1 MPRATDGGRA
11 PGPERGPVFE
21 FCLGLRQLRIE
32 SDTDVTVLA
41 KRLNL
46 SRTQLY
52 AVLAGRVKVPP
63 DWDRVVRP
71 LVEACTEND
80 STAVAAWRRR
90 HAILTGVWEELRHRD
105 RQAGSP
111 DGHAPPAAVPRQLP
125 PVVPG
130 FEGRGSELAA
140 LTAILNQSVAEATI
154 VISAIAGTAG
164 VGKTALAVR
173 WAHQVADRFPDGQLY
188 VDLRGY
194 DPGQPATAASALG
207 RFLRDLGIY
216 GPGIP
221 SDEEELAARYR
232 SQLTGRRM
240 LILLDNAG
248 SEEQV
253 RPLLPAAA
261 GCAVVVTSRDAL
273 AGLVARDGA
282 RRVDLDLLPVADATA
297 LLHALIGPRAAV
309 SPAATEALAE
319 LACRLPLALRVAAE
333 LAVARPAAPMAELV
347 AELADRRRRL
357 DLLAAGS
364 DSRTA
369 VRAVFSWSLRHL
381 DPAAAR
387 VFRLAGLHPGPD
399 LDQFATAALTGCA
412 PEQAGQM
419 LGQLARAHL
428 MQPVAPGRYGMHDL
442 LRAYAREVT
451 AAEDGPDG
459 QRAALTR
466 LFDYY
471 LHTAAAAIETLF
483 PADRRP
489 RVPPP
494 ASPAPLLAD
503 PAAALAWLDTERASL
518 TAIAARAADHGWP
531 GHATRLAATLNR
543 YLDGGGHYPEAIAI
557 HGCARSAA
565 REAGDVAAEAEALNA
580 LGVAY
585 LAQGALPRAKDH
597 LRQALGLWG
606 ETRDQTGEAR
616 AHLNLAIAE
625 EQLGRGHQA
634 ISHLGQALA
643 LFREAGDRIGEVR
656 ALNNLGVAGLL
667 QGRYQQATSHLEQ
680 ALALLRE
687 AGDRTGEA
695 YALHNLGDIEL
706 RQGRY
711 QQAASYL
718 EQAMAVF
725 RQTGDRPREAG
736 TLNVLGGVEL
746 RQGRYR
752 QAASH
757 LRQALA
763 LHRQTGYRAGEAEAL
778 NGLGEALLAAERPL
792 EARRRHAMAVAV
804 ACRAGD
810 KYQQARGRHGLGN
823 ACQAAGDPGQAR
835 HHWQQAL
842 ALFTGL
848 NAPEAGQVRAQLA
861 TNDSPRDQLSLPTAD
876 VSPG

>member
-1 MPRATDGGRA
+1 VTGQD
-11 PGPERGPVFE
+11 RGPVFE
-21 FCLGLRQLRIE
+21 FCSGLRQLRIE
-32 SDTDVTVLA
+32 SRADVTVLA

-90 HAILTGVWEELRHRD
+90 HAILIGVWEELRNRE
-105 RQAGSP
+105 RQTSNP
-111 DGHAPPAAVPRQLP
+111 DGHAPQAAVPRQLP
-125 PVVPG
+125 AVVPR
-130 FEGRGSELAA
+130 FEGRASELAA
-140 LTAILNQSVAEATI
+140 LTDILDQSAAEATI

-173 WAHQVADRFPDGQLY
+173 WAHQVAARFPDGHLY

-194 DPGQPATAASALG
+194 DLGQPVTAASALA
-207 RFLRDLGIY
+207 RFLRDLGVH
-216 GPGIP
+216 GPDIP
-221 SDEEELAARYR
+221 AGEEELAVRYR
-232 SQLTGRRM
+232 SLLAGRRM

-253 RPLLPAAA
+253 RPLLPATA
-261 GCAVVVTSRDAL
+261 GCTVVVTSRDAL

-282 RRVDLDLLPVADATA
+282 RRVDLDLMPVADATA
-297 LLHALIGPRAAV
+297 LLHALIGARAAA

-319 LACRLPLALRVAAE
+319 LSCRLPLALRVAAE
-333 LAVARPAAPMAELV
+333 LAAARPTAPMAELV
-347 AELADRRRRL
+347 AELADRQRRL

-364 DSRTA
+364 DARTA
-369 VRAVFSWSLRHL
+369 VRAVFSWSIRHL
-381 DPAAAR
+381 DSAAAR
-387 VFRLAGLHPGPD
+387 GFRLAGLHPGPD
-399 LDQFATAALTGCA
+399 LDRFAMAALTGRA
-412 PEQAGQM
+412 PEQASQM
-419 LGQLARAHL
+419 LDQLARAHL
-428 MQPVAPGRYGMHDL
+428 LQSIAPGRYGMHDL
-442 LRAYAREVT
+442 LRAYARELA

-459 QRAALTR
+459 QRAALTS
-466 LFDYY
+466 LFDHY
-471 LHTAAAAIETLF
+471 LHTAAAAIEILF

-489 RVPPP
+489 RIPPP
-494 ASPAPLLAD
+494 VSPAPPLAD
-503 PAAALAWLDTERASL
+503 PTAALAWLDTERASL
-518 TAIAARAADHGWP
+518 IATATHAADQGWP
-531 GHATRLAATLNR
+531 SHATRLAATLNR

-557 HGCARSAA
+557 HGLARRAA
-565 REAGDVAAEAEALNA
+565 RETGDIAAEAEALNA

-585 LAQGALPRAKDH
+585 LAQGALPRAKDY

-606 ETRDQTGEAR
+606 ETGDQTGEAR
-616 AHLNLAIAE
+616 AYLNLAIAE

-634 ISHLGQALA
+634 ISHLRQALA
-643 LFREAGDRIGEVR
+643 LYRETGDQIGEVR
-656 ALNNLGVAGLL
+656 ALNNLGVAELL

-680 ALALLRE
+680 ALTLLRE
-687 AGDRTGEA
+687 TGDRTGEA

-711 QQAASYL
+711 QQATSHL

-725 RQTGDRPREAG
+725 RQTGDRDREAG
-736 TLNVLGGVEL
+736 TLNILGGVEL

-752 QAASH
+752 QATRH
-757 LRQALA
+757 LRQALV

-804 ACRAGD
+804 ASRAD
-810 KYQQARGRHGLGN
+810 EKYQQARGHHGLGN
-823 ACQAAGDPGQAR
+823 ACQAAGDPDQAR

-842 ALFTGL
+842 ALYTGL
-848 NAPEAGQVRAQLA
+848 NVPEASRVRAQLA
-861 TNDSPRDQLSLPTAD
+861 SNDSPRDQLTLPTSD
-876 VSPG
+876 VSPR

>member
-11 PGPERGPVFE
+11 TGQERGPVFE
-21 FCLGLRQLRIE
+21 FCSGLRQLRIE

-90 HAILTGVWEELRHRD
+90 HAILTGVWEELRNRD

-125 PVVPG
+125 PVVPR

-140 LTAILNQSVAEATI
+140 LTGILNQSAAEATI

-173 WAHQVADRFPDGQLY
+173 WAHQVASRFPDGQLY
-188 VDLRGY
+188 ADLRGY
-194 DPGQPATAASALG
+194 DPGQPVTAASALA

-221 SDEEELAARYR
+221 AGEEELAARYR
-232 SQLTGRRM
+232 SLLAGRRI

-297 LLHALIGPRAAV
+297 LLHALIGPRAAA

-333 LAVARPAAPMAELV
+333 LAAARPAAPMAELV
-347 AELADRRRRL
+347 AELADRQRRL

-369 VRAVFSWSLRHL
+369 VRAVFSWSIRNL
-381 DPAAAR
+381 DSAAAR
-387 VFRLAGLHPGPD
+387 AFRLAGLHPGPD

-428 MQPVAPGRYGMHDL
+428 MQLVAPGRYGMHDL
-442 LRAYAREVT
+442 LRAYAREVA

-518 TAIAARAADHGWP
+518 TAIAAHAAGHGWP

-543 YLDGGGHYPEAIAI
+543 YLDGSGHYPEAIAI

-565 REAGDVAAEAEALNA
+565 RAAGDLAAEAEALNA
-580 LGVAY
+580 LGCAY

-616 AHLNLAIAE
+616 AHLNLASAE

-634 ISHLGQALA
+634 IRLSHLRRALT
-643 LFREAGDRIGEVR
+643 LFREAGDQIGEVR
-656 ALNNLGVAGLL
+656 ALNNLGVDEMQ
-667 QGRYQQATSHLEQ
+667 QGRYQQAASHLER
-680 ALALLRE
+680 ALTVLRE
-687 AGDRTGEA
+687 TGDRTGEA

-711 QQAASYL
+711 QQATSYL

-736 TLNVLGGVEL
+736 TLNILGGVEL

-752 QAASH
+752 QAAGH

-778 NGLGEALLAAERPL
+778 NFLGEALLAAARPV
-792 EARRRHAMAVAV
+792 EARRRHAIAVAV
-804 ACRAGD
+804 ASRAGER
-810 KYQQARGRHGLGN
+810 YQQARGHHGLGN
-823 ACQAAGDPGQAR
+823 ACEAAGDPDQAR
-835 HHWQQAL
+835 RHWRQAL

-861 TNDSPRDQLSLPTAD
+861 AGTAA
-876 VSPG
+876 GTG